1 LVSIKLLLAVDEVA
15 YLIFHPPKVI

>member
-1 LVSIKLLLAVDEVA
+1 LVPIKLLLTVDEVA